1 MLSWKIPAPAKGRV
15 CADPKLAVFRCSLGP
30 RQTPSWLP
38 LSPALQ
44 ILHPLFL
51 SGAQLGPPTMGLD
64 AVGAQSLLVSPC
76 WSSRAHHIPFS
87 RWERRLRGGG
97 IKGERSLGCH
107 LPPPFG

>member
-44 ILHPLFL
+44 IL
-51 SGAQLGPPTMGLD
+51 
-64 AVGAQSLLVSPC
+64 
-76 WSSRAHHIPFS
+76 
-87 RWERRLRGGG
+87 
-97 IKGERSLGCH
+97 
-107 LPPPFG
+107 PPPFPIWGTVGTPDNGAGCCWGTESAGLPVLVLPCTPHPVFTVGKETPWGWN